1 MKNIKIWVIFI
12 LCIGILSGCNN
23 VLPKE
28 DSSIKELKEDLSIM
42 AKESAKEYFNLDID
56 INDFDI
62 SLAEEIDN
70 DQFEKLKTTETTN
83 NLYLVGHHK
92 NKPKDIINFILCY
105 DEKNKSI
112 IEFGIETLDGDE
124 VIYANLGEK

>member
-1 MKNIKIWVIFI
+1 MKNIKKLIIFI
-12 LCIGILSGCNN
+12 MCIGVLSGCSK

-28 DSSIKELKEDLSIM
+28 DSSIKDLKEDLSIM

-56 INDFDI
+56 IDDFDI

-83 NLYLVGHHK
+83 NLYFVGHHK
-92 NKPKDIINFILCY
+92 SKPKDIINFILCY
-105 DEKNKSI
+105 DAKNKSI
-112 IEFGIETLDGDE
+112 IEFGIETLDDE
-124 VIYANLGEK
+124 IVYANFNKR